1 MKLDKFVEES
11 IKQVIAGVDAAKK
24 YGDTHNALVNPASAT
39 FSSKNETVVYC
50 LNTGVPIQQIVFDV
64 AVTITKGSST
74 TDDTEA
80 TVGEVS
86 VAGNTNATESKNSSV
101 SRIKFTIPV
110 LLPLAGH
117 RE

>member
-24 YGDTHNALVNPASAT
+24 YGDTHNAQVNPASAS
-39 FSSKNETVVYC
+39 FSSQSETVVYC
-50 LNTGVPIQQIVFDV
+50 SNTGVPIQQIEFDV
-64 AVTITKGSST
+64 AVTVTKGSSS
-74 TDDTEA
+74 TDDSEA
-80 TVGEVS
+80 NVGEVS
-86 VAGNTNATESKNSSV
+86 VAGNASTTESKDSSV

-110 LLPLAGH
+110 LLPLAGR